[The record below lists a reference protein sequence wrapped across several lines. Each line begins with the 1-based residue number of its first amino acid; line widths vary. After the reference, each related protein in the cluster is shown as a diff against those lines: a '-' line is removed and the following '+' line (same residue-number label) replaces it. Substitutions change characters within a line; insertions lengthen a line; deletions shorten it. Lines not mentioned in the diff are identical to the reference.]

1 VTLANGTPLNG
12 MQRHTPIAHRSNTL
26 STPRQREEAR
36 PSPERLEAQ
45 MRQLSV
51 QREGE
56 LQAMARIV
64 EATRSND
71 SGFRSELQYLKVGS
85 DLQFY

>member
-1 VTLANGTPLNG
+1 MTLANGTPVNG
-12 MQRHTPIAHRSNTL
+12 RQRQSPSILHTPNL
-26 STPRQREEAR
+26 STLRPREEAR

-45 MRQLSV
+45 MRQLSI

-71 SGFRSELQYLKVGS
+71 SGLKNEIQYLKV
-85 DLQFY
+85 LYNL